1 MFTLYHFTLYS
12 ARTVATETGIN
23 FCNILEYIQN
33 NNTFLA
39 DITKVAINLI
49 ELDLDIA
56 LCSYDSN

>member
-1 MFTLYHFTLYS
+1 MFTLYYFTLYS

-23 FCNILEYIQN
+23 FCNILEYIEN

-39 DITKVAINLI
+39 DLTIAINLI
-49 ELDLDIA
+49 DVDLDIA